1 MTNFQAQASVTALS
15 VSVNLNANVS
25 LQGGPQLS
33 NPTHASTV
41 KEGGLVKFENDNYRI
56 TAGDNNEVNILDKH
70 TGETTRIW
78 GDPHVDVNGKHAFDF
93 WGTTTFSL
101 KDGTK
106 LTIETTPF
114 NQNPQM
120 TLASKLTI
128 TNGDYGVQISG
139 VDTNKVGDLSFEEG
153 KGWGKAIDAV
163 VADGNTIYAK
173 QKGGGFEGVD
183 NAGHLRNVDQNFIN
197 DTDLSKGGAWKA
209 KLEGLFANLSS
220 LVSIISVG
228 LFGSHQGGSQG
239 GEGAYHHHH
248 HHHHFPHL
256 PKPDFGPVF
265 QLPKNPLP
273 DLKQPVFTLQASA
286 QIQVTQ
292 VSFSLNRSAQLA

>member
-1 MTNFQAQASVTALS
+1 MTTFQAQASVTALS
-15 VSVNLNANVS
+15 VNVNLNANVS
-25 LQGGPQLS
+25 LQGPQLS

-70 TGETTRIW
+70 TGESTRIW
-78 GDPHVDVNGKHAFDF
+78 GDPHVDVNGKRAFDF
-93 WGTTTFSL
+93 WGTTTFAL

-120 TLASKLTI
+120 TLASKVTI

-153 KGWGKAIDAV
+153 KGWGKMIDAV
-163 VADGNTIYAK
+163 VADGNTVYAK
-173 QKGGGFEGVD
+173 QNGGGFEGVD
-183 NAGHLRNVDQNFIN
+183 DAGHLRNVDQNFIN
-197 DTDLSKGGAWKA
+197 ETDLSKGGAWKA
-209 KLEGLFANLSS
+209 KLEGLLANLSS

-239 GEGAYHHHH
+239 GEGAH

-265 QLPKNPLP
+265 QLPKLP
-273 DLKQPVFTLQASA
+273 SPPVFNQPVFNLQASA
-286 QIQVTQ
+286 QVQLTQ
-292 VSFSLNRSAQLA
+292 VSFALNRSAQLA